1 MAQSLYNFSIVE
13 NMEFF
18 LAGVAGE
25 TRKLQEDDL
34 RTISNN
40 LTAYNTIL
48 SLQTKI
54 RQVYDEYV
62 PNIHVLDINTVTS
75 LIVSNIKEKVG
86 YFIVFK
92 KNAGTEDISEDVK
105 NTALNK
111 LVEKLNNKDSA
122 EYNRLKNSIRSAV
135 LKHWRSVK
143 VTGSNPIQ
151 KLNDLSKDLFD
162 FQNSTSVTKEQAL
175 KTGQKFAI
183 EIGKVFGR
191 SAVLGVYDRDLGSSA
206 DVYIY
211 FGKSYQS
218 MRSSINEAISTVVKT
233 EFLNILSRDLIQNIN
248 VGYVVNFGHAMIIS
262 KDGENELGRFVNSP
276 GYASS
281 VYGVA
286 KSGATTQQIEQASVY
301 YRDKSGLVSNKITFS
316 KSFQTKSSILM
327 RLGVTFTLPED
338 WNINQTRGREEEKVA
353 KLDLVPRSAAKKFT
367 RSEQVEYIKYIIGI
381 LREKVLTKNP
391 ENASSSK
398 TLKQYLKSAVIQL
411 LKGEEP
417 KEEKSNIVKAKT
429 TRVKQRTIVL
439 NPAAK
444 KQLKLSKPKV
454 TAPKAATTVSRTT
467 VAPVPKTVINL
478 SSLLNQINGLLQ
490 QQIKRNMG
498 TGNRKDILNYRSGRF
513 ANSVKVER
521 LSESREGMITA
532 FYSYMKNP
540 YATFSK
546 GGRQERPASR
556 DPKLLIAKS
565 IREIAQT
572 QVANRMRAV
581 NV

>member
-25 TRKLQEDDL
+25 TRKLQEEDL
-34 RTISNN
+34 RTIGSN

-75 LIVSNIKEKVG
+75 LIVSNIKEKAG

-92 KNAGTEDISEDVK
+92 KNTGTEDISEDVK
-105 NTALNK
+105 NTALNQ
-111 LVEKLNNKDSA
+111 LVEKLNSKNSA
-122 EYNRLKNSIRSAV
+122 EYNRLKSSIRSAV

-162 FQNSTSVTKEQAL
+162 FQNSTSITKEQAL

-191 SAVLGVYDRDLGSSA
+191 SAILGVYDRDLGSSA

-211 FGKSYQS
+211 FGKSYQG

-233 EFLNILSRDLIQNIN
+233 EFLNILSKDLIQNIN

-286 KSGATTQQIEQASVY
+286 KSGATTQQIEQASAY
-301 YRDKSGLVSNKITFS
+301 YRDKSGLVSNKIIFS

-353 KLDLVPRSAAKKFT
+353 KLDLVPRSVAKKFT

-454 TAPKAATTVSRTT
+454 TAPKAATASRTT
-467 VAPVPKTVINL
+467 VASIPKTVINL
-478 SSLLNQINGLLQ
+478 SSLLSQINGLLQ

-498 TGNRKDILNYRSGRF
+498 TGNSKDILNYRSGRF

-546 GGRQERPASR
+546 GGRQERPLTR

-572 QVANRMRAV
+572 AVANRMRAV